1 MEDKILKY
9 LWKMSLFI
17 EKNDLTLSDEKDGL
31 TIMDQW
37 IIEKCIIIRNN
48 YLSCMN
54 NNNFD
59 NAKKFVDEFLI
70 NDFYTI
76 FKTVLEN
83 KIVDKKDIEV
93 SKNVLLNIFLE
104 ILKMYCFYNT
114 DVVKFIYT
122 NLYLSADKL
131 LLKDNLE
138 EYVTNDNVLYY
149 GEDIKNI
156 ILDVNKFRR
165 DVNISRKK
173 AIDSITLNIKK
184 DDALLFSKS
193 LDDILKLI
201 NAKNVNVEFGDE
213 TYIESISNDK
223 INVKKR

>member
-17 EKNDLTLSDEKDGL
+17 EKNDLTLSDEKDDL

-76 FKTVLEN
+76 FKTVLDN

-138 EYVTNDNVLYY
+138 KYVTNDNVLYY

>member
-9 LWKMSLFI
+9 LWKISLFI
-17 EKNDLTLSDEKDGL
+17 EKNDLTLSDEKDDL

-76 FKTVLEN
+76 FKTVLDN

-201 NAKNVNVEFGDE
+201 NAKNVNVGFGDE

>member
-1 MEDKILKY
+1 
-9 LWKMSLFI
+9 
-17 EKNDLTLSDEKDGL
+17 
-31 TIMDQW
+31 
-37 IIEKCIIIRNN
+37 
-48 YLSCMN
+48 
-54 NNNFD
+54 
-59 NAKKFVDEFLI
+59 
-70 NDFYTI
+70 
-76 FKTVLEN
+76 
-83 KIVDKKDIEV
+83 
-93 SKNVLLNIFLE
+93 
-104 ILKMYCFYNT
+104 MYCFYNT